1 MRRNHVPTELQYEGG
16 KETVYSDAGKGERFG
31 DILAR
36 RLTRRGLVR
45 SGVAASAI
53 VAAAPVLASAQ
64 EASPVASPVAGGTPA
79 FASIAPSTA
88 AETTVAEGY
97 TVTPLVRWGDVLTA
111 TAPAFDPAAQTAE
124 SQAVQAGYN
133 CDFTGFLPLPQ
144 GSNNSDNGLLVI
156 NHEYTNPELMFPEYL
171 APNPEYV
178 EGSEDI
184 PEFLVQTTKAIVD
197 TELEAH
203 GLSVV
208 EIKRDDAGV
217 WSIVTDSQYNRRVT
231 ATTPFTVTGPAA
243 GAEWMMTSEDPTG
256 LSVTGTLNNCAGG
269 LTPWG
274 TVVSGEEN
282 FNQYFANVDTVDAAN
297 PVAAIHARYGLPEGS
312 SERLW
317 ETVYDRFD
325 LSKEPNE
332 PLRYGWAIEFDPY
345 DPTSTPKKRTALGRN
360 KHEGHTSVVSPAGNV
375 VIYGGD
381 DERFDYAYKFVTA
394 GTYNADDRAANLDLL
409 DEGTLYV
416 AVFNDDGT
424 GTWLPVVWGEGGL
437 TEANGFASQAEVL
450 INTRGAADL
459 LGATKMDR
467 PEDFET
473 NPVNGKVYLVLTN
486 NTRRGVEDNAG
497 TDEANPRVENAYGH
511 IIEITEEGDDHAAL
525 TFAWD
530 IFLLAGNPADED
542 TYFAG
547 FPKDKVSGISCP
559 DNITFDLQGNLW
571 ISTDGQ
577 PGTIEVNDGL
587 FVTPVDGADRGYLK
601 QFFAAV
607 TGAEVS
613 GPSFNPDNTAL
624 FTAIQHP
631 GEGGRYGDQIS
642 TWPDGGDAL
651 VPRPTVVVITKNDG
665 GPIGS

>member
-31 DILAR
+31 DILTR
-36 RLTRRGLVR
+36 RLSRRGLVR
-45 SGVAASAI
+45 TGVAATAM

-64 EASPVASPVAGGTPA
+64 DASPVASPVASSTPA
-79 FASIAPSTA
+79 FTAISPSIGEEP
-88 AETTVAEGY
+88 TVADGY
-97 TVTPLVRWGDVLTA
+97 TVTPLVRWGDPLA
-111 TAPAFDPAAQTAE
+111 ADAPAFDPLNQTAAA
-124 SQAVQAGYN
+124 QAVQVGYN
-133 CDFTGFLPLPQ
+133 CDYIGYLPLPQ
-144 GSNNSDNGLLVI
+144 GSTSSDNGLLVI
-156 NHEYTNPELMFPEYL
+156 NHEYTNPELMFPGYL
-171 APNPEYV
+171 VANPEYV

-184 PEFLVQTTKAIVD
+184 PEFLVATSKDIVD

-208 EIKRDDAGV
+208 EVKRDEART
-217 WSIVTDSQYNRRVT
+217 WSIVTDSTFNRRVT

-256 LSVTGTLNNCAGG
+256 LTITGTLNNCAGG

-282 FNQYFANVDTVDAAN
+282 FNQYFANADAIDPAS
-297 PVAAIHARYGLPEGS
+297 PVALIHARYGLPGGS

-325 LSKEPNE
+325 LAKEPNE
-332 PLRYGWAIEFDPY
+332 PMRHGWAVEFDPY

-360 KHEGHTSVVSPAGNV
+360 KHEGHTSVVTPSGKVA
-375 VIYGGD
+375 IYAGD

-394 GTYNADDRAANLDLL
+394 GTYNAEDRAANMDLL

-424 GTWLPVVWGEGGL
+424 GTWLPLTWGEGGL
-437 TEANGFASQAEVL
+437 TAENGFASQAEVL
-450 INTRGAADL
+450 INTRGAADV

-473 NPVNGKVYLVLTN
+473 NPVNGKVYLILTN

-497 TDEANPRVENAYGH
+497 VDEANPRVENRYGH
-511 IIEITEEGDDHAAL
+511 IIEITEEGDDHAAT

-530 IFLLAGNPADED
+530 MFMICGNPEDED

-547 FPKDKVSGISCP
+547 FPKEMVSGIACP
-559 DNITFDLQGNLW
+559 DNLTFDLQGNLW

-577 PGTIEVNDGL
+577 PGTLEVNDGL
-587 FVTPVDGADRGYLK
+587 FATPVDGPDRGYLK

-607 TGAEVS
+607 PGAEVS
-613 GPSFNPDNTAL
+613 GPIFNLDDTAI
-624 FTAIQHP
+624 FVSIQHP
-631 GEGGRYGDQIS
+631 GEGGTFEDPI
-642 TWPDGGDAL
+642 TLWPDGEG
-651 VPRPTVVVITKNDG
+651 VVRPTVVVITKNDG

>member
-1 MRRNHVPTELQYEGG
+1 MPTELQYEGG
-16 KETVYSDAGKGERFG
+16 KEVVYSDAGKGERFS
-31 DILAR
+31 DILTR
-36 RLTRRGLVR
+36 RLSRRGLVR
-45 SGVAASAI
+45 STVAASAI
-53 VAAAPVLASAQ
+53 VAATPVLASAQ
-64 EASPVASPVAGGTPA
+64 EASPVASPVAASGTPA
-79 FASIAPSTA
+79 FDSIAASTGA
-88 AETTVAEGY
+88 DTVVAEGY
-97 TVTPLVRWGDVLTA
+97 TVTPLVRWGDALTA
-111 TAPAFDPAAQTAE
+111 TAPAFDPAAQTPE

-171 APNPEYV
+171 TPNPEYT

-184 PEFLVQTTKAIVD
+184 PEFLVSTNKTIVD

-208 EIKRDDAGV
+208 EIKRDATGA
-217 WSIVTDSQYNRRVT
+217 WSIVADSPYNRRVT
-231 ATTPFTVTGPAA
+231 ATTSFTLTGPAA
-243 GAEWMMTSEDPTG
+243 GHEWLQTTEDPTG
-256 LSVTGTLNNCAGG
+256 TTVTGTLNNCAGG

-282 FNQYFANVDTVDAAN
+282 FNQYFANLDALDPAN
-297 PVAAIHARYGLPEGS
+297 PVADIHARYGLTPEA

-325 LSKEPNE
+325 LTKEPNE
-332 PLRYGWAIEFDPY
+332 PLRYGWAVEFDPY
-345 DPTSTPKKRTALGRN
+345 DPTSAPKKRTALGRN

-394 GTYNADDRAANLDLL
+394 GSYDPDDRAANLDLL

-416 AVFNDDGT
+416 AKFNDDGT
-424 GTWLPVVWGEGGL
+424 GEWIPLVAGEGEL
-437 TEANGFASQAEVL
+437 TEANGFPSQAEVL
-450 INTRGAADL
+450 INTRSAGDAV
-459 LGATKMDR
+459 GATKMDR

-486 NTRRGVEDNAG
+486 NTNRGVEDKPG
-497 TDEANPRVENAYGH
+497 VDEANPRVENAYGH
-511 IIEITEEGDDHAAL
+511 IIEITEEGDDHAAT
-525 TFAWD
+525 TFTWD
-530 IFLLAGNPADED
+530 IFLLAGDPSDES

-577 PGTIEVNDGL
+577 PGTIDVNDGL
-587 FVTPVDGADRGYLK
+587 FVTPVDGPDRGYLK

-624 FTAIQHP
+624 FTSIQHP

-642 TWPDGGDAL
+642 SWPDGGDAL